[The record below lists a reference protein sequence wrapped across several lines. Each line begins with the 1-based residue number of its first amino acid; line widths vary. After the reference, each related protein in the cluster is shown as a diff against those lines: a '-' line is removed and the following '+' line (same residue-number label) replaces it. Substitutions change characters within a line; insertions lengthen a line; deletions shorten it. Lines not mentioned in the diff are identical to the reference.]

1 MYICIYISVAIW
13 AQAISWHKV
22 SADAADGKDIEHIA
36 DMKEI
41 EDEASVFTF
50 S

>member
-1 MYICIYISVAIW
+1 MLMERRLAAGEGCAAPS
-13 AQAISWHKV
+13 
-22 SADAADGKDIEHIA
+22 DAAGGKDIEHIA

-41 EDEASVFTF
+41 EDEASVL

>member
-1 MYICIYISVAIW
+1 MRFEALSTR
-13 AQAISWHKV
+13 HKV
-22 SADAADGKDIEHIA
+22 SADAAGGKGIEHIA